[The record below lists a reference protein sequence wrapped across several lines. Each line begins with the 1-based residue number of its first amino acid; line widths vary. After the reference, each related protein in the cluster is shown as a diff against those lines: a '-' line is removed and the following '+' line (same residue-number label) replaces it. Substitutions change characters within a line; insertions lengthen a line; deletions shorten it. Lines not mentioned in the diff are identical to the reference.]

1 MLKPTTYTQFER
13 PSQLC
18 VFDCYDVVV
27 GKQEAEARSARRRGY
42 LQDAV
47 LGTVAVAGVLA
58 VAMVAPN
65 VVQLLG
71 GFGSR
76 KKRFAE
82 QSRSALT
89 RLAARGH
96 IVFEERDGKKF
107 ARITPEGQRTLVEQ
121 KCKAELAAR
130 AGKRWDKRYR
140 VVIFDIPEARRQ
152 TRARLRAAMRASGF
166 LQIQQSVWLYPYDC
180 EDLVALVKA
189 ELKIGKNVVYMIVE
203 SIEND
208 AWIRRHFKLPARRG

>member
-1 MLKPTTYTQFER
+1 M
-13 PSQLC
+13 
-18 VFDCYDVVV
+18 
-27 GKQEAEARSARRRGY
+27 GKQEESARRERRRGY
-42 LQDAV
+42 LQSAI

-76 KKRFAE
+76 KRRLAE
-82 QSRSALT
+82 QSRFALT

-107 ARITPEGQRTLVEQ
+107 ARITPEGQRVLAVQ
-121 KCKAELAAR
+121 KQKAELAAR
-130 AGKRWDKRYR
+130 AGRRWDRRYR
-140 VVIFDIPEARRQ
+140 VVIFDIPVKRKGLRD
-152 TRARLRAAMRASGF
+152 RLRRIMRECGF
-166 LQIQQSVWLYPYDC
+166 LQIQKSVWLHPHDC
-180 EDLVALVKA
+180 EDLVALIKA
-189 ELKIGKNVVYMIVE
+189 DLHIGKDVVYMIVE

-208 AWIRRHFKLPARRG
+208 AAIRRHFSLPERR